1 MRAICIGECMVEL
14 REASEGLY
22 RRAFA
27 GDAYNTAVYLKRSAP
42 DLDVQFLTATGDGAL
57 SAEMRQA
64 WAAEAIGQAL
74 AFRVRGAEPGLYLIE
89 LDSAGDRQFH
99 YWRSASAA
107 RGWLRELV
115 KAGGADKLA
124 GADLVFLS
132 AISLAILSDEDRAEA
147 VALIVSLKGR
157 VGRIAFDTNIRPA
170 LWRDMFAARMAIEPI
185 LRVAH
190 MVRASRDDAAALFG
204 EQDPRRQIEA
214 LRGAGARELVLTLD
228 AAGCML
234 SAEGGEGVLP
244 APATMVK
251 DTSGAGDS
259 FNGAYLAA
267 RLAGDA
273 PLDAAHAGLNLAARV
288 VTWPGAVVPADV
300 SHPEHC

>member
-14 REASEGLY
+14 RQAGEGLY
-22 RRAFA
+22 GRAFA

-42 DLDVQFLTATGDGAL
+42 DLDVQFLTATGDGTL
-57 SAEMRQA
+57 SRDMRTA
-64 WAAEAIGQAL
+64 WAAEGVGDAL
-74 AFRVRGAEPGLYLIE
+74 AYRVRGAEPGLYMIE
-89 LDSAGDRQFH
+89 LDAAGDRTFH

-107 RGWLRELV
+107 RSWLRELV
-115 KAGGADKLA
+115 KAGGANKLA

-147 VALIVSLKGR
+147 VTLIASLKGR
-157 VGRIAFDTNIRPA
+157 VGKIAFDTNLRAA
-170 LWRDMFAARMAIEPI
+170 LWRDMFAARTAIEPM
-185 LRVAH
+185 LRVADT
-190 MVRASRDDAAALFG
+190 VRASRDDAKALFG
-204 EQDPRRQIEA
+204 EDNPKLQVEA
-214 LRGAGARELVLTLD
+214 LRGCGARELVLTLD
-228 AAGCML
+228 AAGCIQ
-234 SAEGGEGVLP
+234 AGEGGETVLP

-267 RLAGDA
+267 RLAGRS

-288 VTWPGAVVPADV
+288 VTWPGAVVPAEV
-300 SHPEHC
+300 SHPGTA

>member
-14 REASEGLY
+14 RDAGQGLY

-42 DLDVQFLTATGDGAL
+42 DLEVQFLTATGDGTL
-57 SAEMRQA
+57 SSEMREA
-64 WAAEAIGQAL
+64 WAANGVSEAL
-74 AFRVRGAEPGLYLIE
+74 AFRVRGAEPGLYMIE
-89 LDSAGDRQFH
+89 LDPAGDRRFH

-115 KAGGADKLA
+115 KAGGAGKLA

-132 AISLAILSDEDRAEA
+132 AISLAILSDDDRAEA
-147 VALIVSLKGR
+147 VSLIAGLKGR
-157 VGRIAFDTNIRPA
+157 VGRIAFDTNIRQA

-185 LRVAH
+185 LRVAD

-204 EQDPRRQIEA
+204 EDDPRRQIEA

-234 SAEGGEGVLP
+234 SADGAEAVLP

-267 RLAGDA
+267 RLAGLA
-273 PLDAAHAGLNLAARV
+273 PLEAAHAGLNLAARV

-300 SHPEHC
+300 SHPEA

>member
-1 MRAICIGECMVEL
+1 MTRAVSIGECMVEL
-14 REASEGLY
+14 REEGPSLY

-27 GDAYNTAVYLKRSAP
+27 GDAYNTAVYLKRSAR
-42 DLDVQFLTATGDGAL
+42 DLDVQFLTATGDGRL
-57 SAEMRQA
+57 SREMRQA
-64 WAAEAIGQAL
+64 WAAEGIGDEL
-74 AFRVRGAEPGLYLIE
+74 AFRVRGAEPGLYMIE
-89 LDSAGDRQFH
+89 LDPHGDRSFH

-124 GADLVFLS
+124 GAALVHLS
-132 AISLAILSDEDRAEA
+132 AISLAILSDDDRAEA
-147 VALIVSLKGR
+147 VALIAALKGR
-157 VGRIAFDTNIRPA
+157 VGRISFDTNIRPA
-170 LWRDMFAARMAIEPI
+170 LWRDMFAARMAVEPV
-185 LRVAH
+185 LRAADV
-190 MVRASRDDAAALFG
+190 VRASRDDAKALFG
-204 EQDPRRQIEA
+204 EDNPKRQVEA

-228 AAGCML
+228 AAGCIL
-234 SAEGGEGVLP
+234 AADRAETVLP

-267 RLAGDA
+267 RLAGQS

-288 VTWPGAVVPADV
+288 VTWPGAVVPVEV
-300 SHPEHC
+300 SHPE